1 MAFTWVEQ
9 VSSPLDVKNY
19 FELNELNL
27 TLQDFS
33 VGRFSPVEAEMMIQ
47 IQLCSEKICLR
58 FDKNWDLYSYR
69 RWLEA

>member
-9 VSSPLDVKNY
+9 VSSPLDVKIY

-27 TLQDFS
+27 TMQYFI

-47 IQLCSEKICLR
+47 IELCCEKTCLR
-58 FDKNWDLYSYR
+58 FDTNWDLNSHR